1 MKRICVGIILLYIAI
16 SPISGEELAIK
27 DNFSIISFGLSGGYT
42 ISDITG
48 FGGDIEG
55 PAFNFA
61 LQISPSLIDFHPF
74 HLNARL
80 DLSGNIA
87 FGKVWNQASAD
98 IVIDCVAGVF
108 LFDMFYL
115 YTFGGG
121 GFHEYGIWMG
131 ADDTQSAVEH
141 GFGYRYGGGLQF
153 VIVSDKTDYIFI
165 GPEITAGKMFLNTVD
180 NNYIRFNFAVYFHMA
195 VK

>member
-1 MKRICVGIILLYIAI
+1 MKRTCIGIILLYFTAF
-16 SPISGEELAIK
+16 SVSGEDTAFIN
-27 DNFSIISFGLSGGYT
+27 DFSIISFGLSGGYT

-55 PAFNFA
+55 PAVGFA
-61 LQISPSLIDFHPF
+61 LQISPELINLHPF

-80 DLSGNIA
+80 DLSGNVA

-98 IVIDCVAGVF
+98 IVIDCSAGVF
-108 LFDMFYL
+108 IFDMFYF
-115 YTFGGG
+115 YAFGGG
-121 GFHEYGIWMG
+121 GYHEYGIWLG

-153 VIVSDKTDYIFI
+153 VIVSDRTNYTFI
-165 GPEITAGKMFLNTVD
+165 GPEIAAGKMFLKSVES
-180 NNYIRFNFAVYFHMA
+180 NYVRLNLALYFHML